1 MPDFHAGIEKM
12 CRHCGAMDG
21 ARLGYCSVCGLT
33 VCEKCGNVQHVRG
46 EKRVTHNTCLKDDEG
61 GFSMIKFVR

>member
-1 MPDFHAGIEKM
+1 VPDFHPGIEKM
-12 CRHCGAMDG
+12 CRHCGAMDA
-21 ARLGYCSVCGLT
+21 ARLGLCSVCSLS

-46 EKRVTHNTCLKDDEG
+46 EKRVTHNSCLKDDEG